1 MEEIEKG
8 KIVVGEITG
17 ITEYGI
23 FVKVE
28 PNYTGMIHISEISDD
43 YVEDIAKLYVIGE
56 TLETR
61 IIEIDPEKLQ
71 LKLKHH
77 MS

>member
-71 LKLKHH
+71 
-77 MS
+77 